1 MVGSW
6 VITSWVGELTVV
18 VFSVESGDG
27 GPGNNDEL
35 VNVLSVGEVLVEV
48 ILEVLNEVHVLLDEV
63 VSSNSLESES
73 LVEELVGVYSD
84 LWVFTGLLEL
94 VIDDHGVVVVSL
106 IKGSAELLELESEL
120 LLGVWEWGWAS
131 ISEDFV
137 VHNLVVGGGSNLV
150 LKLDGLNGSESE
162 EGNNGESH
170 KTKTKG

>member
-120 LLGVWEWGWAS
+120 LLGVRKWGWAS